1 MHDDWQD
8 LLAGLHAAKARY
20 LVVGA
25 HAHYGAPPN
34 PVDLLTSISG
44 VPDFQAAW
52 VDRVENDFGGVP
64 GVALRP
70 TFLTMVVDYDMIAR

>member
-25 HAHYGAPPN
+25 HAMA
-34 PVDLLTSISG
+34 VQLTSISG
-44 VPDFQAAW
+44 VPDFQAA
-52 VDRVENDFGGVP
+52 
-64 GVALRP
+64 
-70 TFLTMVVDYDMIAR
+70 